1 MILRKVQKKPNGK
14 SGGLMARINSTN
26 QLFQLSDSLLIW
38 LLADFDE
45 LLAGTECKAC
55 TSKQAMYRLSS
66 ASFWG

>member
-1 MILRKVQKKPNGK
+1 
-14 SGGLMARINSTN
+14 MARINSTN
-26 QLFQLSDSLLIW
+26 QLFQLSDSLLVW